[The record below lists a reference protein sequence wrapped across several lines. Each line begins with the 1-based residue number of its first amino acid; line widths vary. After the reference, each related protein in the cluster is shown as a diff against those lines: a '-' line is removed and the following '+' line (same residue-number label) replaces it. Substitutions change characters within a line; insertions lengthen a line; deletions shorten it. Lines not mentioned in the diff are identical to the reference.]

1 MRTMLADGMMQMWE
15 MTDKVRGDL
24 QSERKP
30 LPQIGYAYDWSAKN
44 SWRPVT
50 VLGHIC
56 THLGPAELLEEAGVG
71 VEAGRVED
79 RVLSSMEPQEVI

>member
-1 MRTMLADGMMQMWE
+1 MEW
-15 MTDKVRGDL
+15 
-24 QSERKP
+24 
-30 LPQIGYAYDWSAKN
+30 KN
-44 SWRPVT
+44 SLVIDTHMTGQQLKVGDRPVT
-50 VLGHIC
+50 GVFGHIC